1 MILSF
6 KLQKSAEIK
15 QNRNSF
21 EGQKIIRNCT
31 MTACKDEWPLYLI
44 FQWKYRI
51 NQYFLLQLVP
61 NFDPDSFYI
70 TSKPK

>member
-1 MILSF
+1 
-6 KLQKSAEIK
+6 
-15 QNRNSF
+15 
-21 EGQKIIRNCT
+21 

-51 NQYFLLQLVP
+51 NQYFLLQFVP

>member
-1 MILSF
+1 MILNF
-6 KLQKSAEIK
+6 KLQKSTEIK

-21 EGQKIIRNCT
+21 EGQKIIRHCT
-31 MTACKDEWPLYLI
+31 MTAYKDEGLLYLI

-51 NQYFLLQLVP
+51 NQYFLLQFVP
-61 NFDPDSFYI
+61 NFDSDSFYI

>member
-21 EGQKIIRNCT
+21 EGQKIVRNCR

-51 NQYFLLQLVP
+51 NQYFLLQFIP